1 MHLHALRSSLI
12 LLCAAL
18 FPTVSAHPETSGLPE
33 VDIHAPYV
41 STPYPVVDAM
51 LTLAHVGP
59 SDLLIDMGC
68 GDGRIA
74 IQAAKRYGAHAIG
87 VDINPER
94 IAEAKENAKRA
105 GVEHLVRFE
114 ERNVFDTDVRSATVV
129 AMYLLQNIQIKLR
142 PALRSQLKPGARIV
156 SHTFDMGAWKPT
168 RTKSVGSD
176 SIFLWELPGK

>member
-1 MHLHALRSSLI
+1 MHLQAIKSPAI

-18 FPTVSAHPETSGLPE
+18 FFTVSAHTETDDLPE
-33 VDIHAPYV
+33 VDVHAPYV
-41 STPYPVVDAM
+41 PTPYPVIDAM

-94 IAEAKENAKRA
+94 VAEAKENAKRA

-114 ERNVFDTDVRSATVV
+114 ERNVYDTDVSNATVV
-129 AMYLLQNIQIKLR
+129 AMYLLQNMQIKLR
-142 PALRSQLKPGARIV
+142 PALQRQLRPGARIV
-156 SHTFDMGAWKPT
+156 SHTFDMGDWKPT
-168 RTKSVGSD
+168 RTQSVGSD
-176 SIFLWELPGK
+176 HVFLWELPGK